1 MATSKDL
8 KNQLTEQNNQA
19 VDPSKL
25 GLKALMNT
33 PTMKN
38 KFKEVLKEK
47 SDGFMASVLN
57 LVNNDSYLS
66 SVDPMSIVTSA
77 MVAASLDL
85 PVDKNLGY
93 AWIIPYKGKAQFQ
106 LGYKGYIQLAQ
117 RSGQYQSLNVI
128 EVYEGELRGW
138 NRLTEQFEFDAEGR
152 LSDKV
157 IGYVGYFELLN
168 GFKKTVYWTKQE
180 IELHKRKFSKS
191 DFGWKKDF
199 DAMAKKTVLRN
210 MLSKWGIL
218 SVEMQKATVTDE
230 NVVKDINEN
239 GDILSDTN
247 VEEDTPERKEAEKV
261 EDVSS
266 AFDEYE
272 ETANTDE
279 QQDSLFDD
287 MNPPL

>member
-138 NRLTEQFEFDAEGR
+138 NRLTEQFEFDPEGR

-247 VEEDTPERKEAEKV
+247 VEEDTPE
-261 EDVSS
+261 
-266 AFDEYE
+266 
-272 ETANTDE
+272 
-279 QQDSLFDD
+279 
-287 MNPPL
+287 